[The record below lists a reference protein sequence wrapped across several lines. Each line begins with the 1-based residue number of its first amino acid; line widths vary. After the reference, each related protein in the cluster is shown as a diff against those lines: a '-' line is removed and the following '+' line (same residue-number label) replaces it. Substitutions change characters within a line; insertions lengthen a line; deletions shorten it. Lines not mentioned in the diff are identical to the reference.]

1 MIKIL
6 IVDDQALIR
15 DGLKTVLDLED
26 DLEVL
31 GVGANGLE
39 AIQLNKTLNPDIV
52 LMDIRMPKLNGVDA
66 TEQIREVDE
75 EVKILIL
82 TTFDDEDYIIE
93 ALANGAD
100 GYLLKDIETDKL
112 IESIRE
118 CVEGDFMLPAS
129 VAKKLAKRL
138 RNGSIGKKTHDG
150 KVDYEGEVF
159 SERELQIGKCILDGM
174 SNKEIA
180 NTLFITEGTVKNY
193 ISSLYRKLEV
203 NSRAKAIRKLEQ
215 II

>member
-6 IVDDQALIR
+6 IIDDQALIR

-39 AIQLNKTLNPDIV
+39 AIQLNETLNPDIV
-52 LMDIRMPKLNGVDA
+52 LLDIRMPELNGVDA
-66 TEQIREVDE
+66 AEKIRENDE

-118 CVEGDFMLPAS
+118 CVQGDFMLPAS
-129 VAKKLAKRL
+129 VAKKLARRL
-138 RNGSIGKKTHDG
+138 RSSSTSKKISEAKT
-150 KVDYEGEVF
+150 DYEGEVF
-159 SERELQIGKCILDGM
+159 SDRELQIGKCILEGM